1 MKTPISRDVLVI
13 FKLLCALAV
22 AAMVGCAYNK
32 NTDDLNAF
40 ISDVKSQP
48 QGNIE
53 PLPPVRTFDPFI
65 YGATALR
72 SPFDE
77 PVVVAKIEGTR
88 NPDVKPDPLRVKDFL
103 ESFEIDT
110 LSMVGTLEQN
120 GALWALVKDPDGGIH
135 RVTMNNY
142 LGKNH
147 GKIVGATTAQ
157 VDLVEIVGDGLG
169 GWVQRPRTIKLS
181 EKE

>member
-1 MKTPISRDVLVI
+1 MMSIQRLSAL
-13 FKLLCALAV
+13 ALAV
-22 AAMVGCAYNK
+22 GLVGCASNSD
-32 NTDDLNAF
+32 TSDLTAY
-40 ISDVKSQP
+40 IAEIKARPEGS
-48 QGNIE
+48 IE

-77 PVVVAKIEGTR
+77 PVVVTTVEGTR

-103 ESFEIDT
+103 ESFNLDS
-110 LSMVGTLEQN
+110 LAMVGTLEQN
-120 GALWALVKDPDGGIH
+120 GALWALVKDPTGGIH
-135 RVTMNNY
+135 RVTVGNY
-142 LGKNH
+142 IGKNH
-147 GKIVGATTAQ
+147 GKITSATTTQ
-157 VDLVEIVGDGLG
+157 LSLVEIVADGLG